1 MDVDNTDKNTHVM
14 LLVVICIKVLK
25 ICHSYLKKNRK
36 HRYSGITI
44 GKILPEGRGLHT
56 PLTSLTLSPS
66 SHPGRAADAS
76 LFSGDVH
83 NGFTSS

>member
-1 MDVDNTDKNTHVM
+1 M
-14 LLVVICIKVLK
+14 LLVVIFIK
-25 ICHSYLKKNRK
+25 YQE
-36 HRYSGITI
+36 HRNSGITI

-56 PLTSLTLSPS
+56 PLTSLTLSPW
-66 SHPGRAADAS
+66 SHPGRAAVAS